1 MQIRHQ
7 IVRTIYKHSSIG
19 FSVYT
24 LGFKRVC
31 RSFYQGLVSRVQD
44 LGRLVDFFIRVQCI
58 GLRIQKDLQIFIY
71 LLGLGVQE
79 ILVSF
84 KKKKK
89 NSLRFSV
96 QGLYYFF
103 PKFSVQDGLLWVFFF
118 YFLFFYHC
126 FKNGPDGSIGN
137 QAPVRS
143 NKISKIGM
151 NQKPGYK
158 PIL

>member
-19 FSVYT
+19 FNVYT

-89 NSLRFSV
+89 FIKVQCLGFVLFFSQV
-96 QGLYYFF
+96 QCLGWF
-103 PKFSVQDGLLWVFFF
+103 VMG
-118 YFLFFYHC
+118 FLFFIFYFFITVLKMDRMVQSGTRHQS
-126 FKNGPDGSIGN
+126 GPIKSPKSG
-137 QAPVRS
+137 
-143 NKISKIGM
+143 
-151 NQKPGYK
+151 
-158 PIL
+158 